1 MLIPFPVTVTSGLRL
16 AKFDRDTV
24 EALQSHLP
32 PTANVHNPV
41 DVIGDAASS
50 RYELAL
56 STVIKCENVD
66 GALVILTPQSMTD
79 VIGTGE
85 AIAKI
90 ARTTTKPIFTCFMGI
105 IDVSA
110 GVKCLQE
117 HKLPVY
123 SFPENAAKA
132 FGALYRY
139 ARYVNRPQLAPF
151 SFKHNVERANAIIDE
166 ALDKG
171 QTYIGEIGGIELL
184 KCYGF
189 NVLPTELAATA
200 NEAADIADKMGYP
213 VVMKIV
219 SPQILHKSDVGG
231 VKVGLQDR
239 LAVMSTFADIIMNA
253 TSAVPDAEITGVL
266 VQTMAQKGHE
276 VILGMNRYPT
286 FGPLLMFGTGGIFVE
301 VFKDV
306 SFRLAPVTRNGAHK
320 MVKSVKGYKLLNGYR
335 GESRADILAIEQM
348 LVALS
353 DMTLNHPEIMELDIN
368 PLLVHTEGQ
377 GSTVADCR
385 FILKGCKALHPV
397 SSCDSLAGFVYA
409 DHPNDAIR
417 R

>member
-1 MLIPFPVTVTSGLRL
+1 MTVSSGLRL
-16 AKFDRDTV
+16 AKFDPDTI
-24 EALQSHLP
+24 EALESHLP

-41 DVIGDAASS
+41 DVIGDAASI
-50 RYELAL
+50 RYEQAL
-56 STVIKCENVD
+56 DTVVKCENVD

-79 VIGTGE
+79 VIGTGQ

-90 ARTTTKPIFTCFMGI
+90 ARSTTKPVFTCFMGI

-117 HKLPVY
+117 NKLPVY
-123 SFPENAAKA
+123 TFPENAAKA

-139 ARYVNRPQLAPF
+139 ARFVNRPHLAPF
-151 SFKHNVERANAIIDE
+151 SCKHDVERANEIIDE
-166 ALDKG
+166 SLDRG
-171 QTYIGEIGGIELL
+171 ETYIGELGGLELL

-189 NVLPTELAATA
+189 NVLPTELATSV
-200 NEAADIADKMGYP
+200 NEAGDIADKMGYP

-231 VKVGLQDR
+231 VKVGLEDR
-239 LAVMSTFADIIMNA
+239 LAVMSAFADIVSNA
-253 TSAVPDAEITGVL
+253 SSAVPDAVIKGVL
-266 VQTMAQKGHE
+266 LQKMASKGHE

-286 FGPLLMFGTGGIFVE
+286 FGPLIMFGTGGVFVE

-320 MVKSVKGYKLLNGYR
+320 MVASVKGYKLLNGYR
-335 GESRADILAIEQM
+335 GESKADIMAIEKM

-353 DMTLNHPEIMELDIN
+353 DMASNHPEIVELDIN
-368 PLLVHTEGQ
+368 PLLVHAEGK
-377 GSTVADCR
+377 GATVADCR
-385 FILKGCKALHPV
+385 FILKGCKALKPV
-397 SSCDSLAGFVYA
+397 ASYDSLA
-409 DHPNDAIR
+409 HLH
-417 R
+417 